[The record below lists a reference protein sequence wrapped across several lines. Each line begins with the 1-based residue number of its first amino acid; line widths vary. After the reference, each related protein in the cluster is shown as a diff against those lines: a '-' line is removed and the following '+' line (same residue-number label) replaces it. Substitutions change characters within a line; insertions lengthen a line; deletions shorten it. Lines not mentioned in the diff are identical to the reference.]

1 MSIHLLIVA
10 SYLPEELVNARQK
23 LVLQKICDSADD
35 DTRLAVPTQRRL
47 VAWAGVGPKRVSTL
61 ITELVGKGLV
71 ERVSEARD
79 GHAAVYRAF
88 PLGIPPIPDRDELDE
103 RLTERLGRPKNTA
116 LARVPEQPRRRP
128 AAPARTASD
137 VAGRAPA
144 APRPPEAE
152 EPQVGQG
159 SQTGTLEEES
169 RVSRRE
175 PAGFPEG
182 NPQGSQME
190 TPSFPAFLTSPPSSN
205 PPTPTADAAGEPSP
219 AAEERGDGCGKHRG
233 KAAANCRGCGTSARA
248 QRERQ
253 QLEQAERARA
263 LEVERVKELQREA
276 AERQARRDRNE
287 EEYERAVAAT
297 REALRSA
304 RERSSSGR

>member
-23 LVLQKICDSADD
+23 LVLQKIADSADD

-79 GHAAVYRAF
+79 GHAAVYRVF
-88 PLGIPPIPDRDELDE
+88 PLGIPPIPDREALDE
-103 RLTERLGRPKNTA
+103 RLTERLARPKNQA

-137 VAGRAPA
+137 VAGRTPA
-144 APRPPEAE
+144 VPVPPEPE
-152 EPQVGQG
+152 EPQVDQG
-159 SQTGTLEEES
+159 SQTGTLEEEP
-169 RVSRRE
+169 RVPRRE

-182 NPQGSQME
+182 NPQGSEME
-190 TPSFPAFLTSPPSSN
+190 TPSFPGFLASPPSSS
-205 PPTPTADAAGEPSP
+205 PPTPTADAAGEPGP
-219 AAEERGDGCGKHRG
+219 AVEGIADGCGKHRG
-233 KAAANCRGCGTSARA
+233 RPAANCRGCGTSARA
-248 QRERQ
+248 RRARAQAD
-253 QLEQAERARA
+253 QAERARL
-263 LEVERVKELQREA
+263 LEAEQVRQRQRET
-276 AERQARRDRNE
+276 AERQARRDSHE
-287 EEYERAVAAT
+287 EEYEAAVAAT
-297 REALRSA
+297 RAALRSA
-304 RERSSSGR
+304 KGRPGNGR